1 MGTTTGR
8 IAFSWVLTED
18 SIACR
23 DCRATI
29 LMERWSSFF
38 SMRIL
43 RAVSPNTCIRI
54 SVVGE
59 AKNQCPNRAECLL
72 FHMWMALLSFAS
84 LCCWWWV
91 VGTCD
96 FDVFGANDVGNNA
109 QLADC
114 DGNHPWLHFMERND
128 ISNKIS
134 RTSMIF
140 WRKSWKINDAPC
152 EIYENLRFSLKNQSG
167 NWFFKKNLWNILFFS
182 VNYRKYCDFLWSID
196 EIHEISEG
204 RKRKSLTRFHFERK
218 NLQLSESWHWIISFY
233 MLEALGACENQRNEY
248 GKRKNA
254 MEKSADQ
261 CKFCKSRCF
270 TQGNRWNWRHSVAK

>member
-1 MGTTTGR
+1 MHKQIQRNNKKNSIQAATSWDLELSPESRRKLSEGSRGGGSCGAGELHFGAVAEEKLKIFKLACLMPWSNLILKDCYLVSFIEACALPNIHWWSAAGR
-8 IAFSWVLTED
+8 FAFSWFFTKD
-18 SIACR
+18 SVACR
-23 DCRATI
+23 DCRAAI

-72 FHMWMALLSFAS
+72 FHMWMAFLSFAS

-114 DGNHPWLHFMERND
+114 DGNHPWLHFYGDERY
-128 ISNKIS
+128 
-134 RTSMIF
+134 F
-140 WRKSWKINDAPC
+140 
-152 EIYENLRFSLKNQSG
+152 
-167 NWFFKKNLWNILFFS
+167 
-182 VNYRKYCDFLWSID
+182 
-196 EIHEISEG
+196 
-204 RKRKSLTRFHFERK
+204 
-218 NLQLSESWHWIISFY
+218 
-233 MLEALGACENQRNEY
+233 
-248 GKRKNA
+248 
-254 MEKSADQ
+254 
-261 CKFCKSRCF
+261 
-270 TQGNRWNWRHSVAK
+270 